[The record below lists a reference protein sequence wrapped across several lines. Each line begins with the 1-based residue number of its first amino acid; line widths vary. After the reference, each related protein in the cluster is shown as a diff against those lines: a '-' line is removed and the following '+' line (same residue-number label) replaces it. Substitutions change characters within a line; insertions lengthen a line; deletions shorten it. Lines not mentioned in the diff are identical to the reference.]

1 MQCARRRSTSRRRDA
16 DGRHRGRTARD
27 APRSRI
33 TFNMIHNLIITV
45 DSDIEWMAAR
55 DIARA
60 TRRSRVG
67 AATTVAWHSL
77 HPASLAYAD
86 AAAARY
92 RSRDPPRAA
101 ARPAER
107 PSSPHPRDQGRTV
120 ATALSVA
127 ALAVAPLE
135 SIALQAYGTEA
146 MHHAT
151 KVARRQE
158 HAAVRGGP
166 WPRRVAASPH
176 AAARERPVRHCGGS
190 AVRCTRRRPAAWSR
204 GSPGSAC
211 CRCRDARARDAAH

>member
-1 MQCARRRSTSRRRDA
+1 MHGGRPPRRRDGPA
-16 DGRHRGRTARD
+16 DMPGATIRD
-27 APRSRI
+27 HASPSTSFIISSSSLILAYNIYKWPR
-33 TFNMIHNLIITV
+33 N
-45 DSDIEWMAAR
+45 
-55 DIARA
+55 IARA
-60 TRRSRVG
+60 ARRSRVG
-67 AATTVAWHSL
+67 AATVAWHSL

-127 ALAVAPLE
+127 ALAAAPLE

-211 CRCRDARARDAAH
+211 CRRRDARARGAAH